1 MDRILKIQ
9 NIYSKFSK
17 EDLKMLKF
25 VHEGFINQ
33 EIFERCLFK
42 LRNIFDQCEVQKI
55 CETVFDTFFYM
66 LEYCPSK

>member
-1 MDRILKIQ
+1 MDRIFKIQ

-33 EIFERCLFK
+33 EIFERC
-42 LRNIFDQCEVQKI
+42 FDQCEVQKM
-55 CETVFDTFFYM
+55 CETVFDTFFLYARI
-66 LEYCPSK
+66 LS